1 MDIKH
6 LKTLQAIRDTGSLVE
21 AADRVYL
28 TQSAVSHQIKEL
40 ENRLNTSILN
50 RKSRPIS
57 FTPAGLKLL
66 DLADE
71 ILPRINATLA
81 DIQQLVGGKAGRLHI
96 AIECHSCFQWLIP
109 SINSY
114 RENWPEVEL
123 DFSSGFNFEP
133 LPALQQ
139 GLLDL
144 VITSD
149 PLPLEGI
156 RYIPLF
162 KYESKLAV
170 SVRHP
175 LAQQQSVLPEQLAD
189 ETIIH
194 YPVEKNRLD
203 VYREF
208 LLPAGVE
215 PKATRTAELTVMM
228 IQLVASGRGVCALPN
243 WALAEYLNRDLIH
256 ALSLGDGVWAT
267 LHAALRT
274 EYLES
279 SYMQDFINYA
289 RENCRENLPGIV
301 LLESC

>member
-40 ENRLNTSILN
+40 ENRLNTGILN
-50 RKSRPIS
+50 RKSRPVS
-57 FTPAGLKLL
+57 FTPAGQKLL

-71 ILPRINATLA
+71 ILPRINGALT
-81 DIQQLVGGKAGRLHI
+81 DIQKLVGGKAGRLHI

-109 SINSY
+109 SINRY

-144 VITSD
+144 VVTSD
-149 PLPLEGI
+149 PLPLEGV

-170 SVRHP
+170 PVRHP
-175 LAQQQSVLPEQLAD
+175 LAQNQSISPEQLTE
-189 ETIIH
+189 ETLIH
-194 YPVEKNRLD
+194 YPVEKSRLD
-203 VYREF
+203 IYREF

-215 PKATRTAELTVMM
+215 PRATRTAELTVMM

-243 WALAEYLNRDLIH
+243 WALAEYLNRDMIH
-256 ALSLGDGVWAT
+256 ALRLGDGVWAT
-267 LHAALRT
+267 LYAAMRT
-274 EYLES
+274 EYVDS
-279 SYMQDFINYA
+279 SYMQDFVSCA
-289 RENCRENLPGIV
+289 RENCLENLPDII
-301 LLESC
+301 LLES